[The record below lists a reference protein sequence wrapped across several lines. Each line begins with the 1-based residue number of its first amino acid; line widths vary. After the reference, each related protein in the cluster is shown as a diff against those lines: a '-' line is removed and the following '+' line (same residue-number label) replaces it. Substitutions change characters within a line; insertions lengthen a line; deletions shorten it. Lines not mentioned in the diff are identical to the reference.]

1 MKTIDRED
9 FDHLQRDYVAL
20 ETELFT
26 IKRNLRQLLF
36 EHGVPS
42 NLLWTGDDI
51 IKALYI
57 LLTGV
62 EANIEGG
69 RLPV

>member
-1 MKTIDRED
+1 MKVINRED
-9 FDHLQRDYVAL
+9 FEHLQRDYVSL

-42 NLLWTGDDI
+42 NLLWTIDDI
-51 IKALYI
+51 VKALDI
-57 LLTGV
+57 LLTNV